1 MLDRSV
7 YLVFKRIA
15 RWRCLYGETNIPYF
29 RSEIADFGCNDKGQH
44 FQDRIER
51 VGKLGKVDP
60 PEVEMQ
66 RRVTS
71 SLGYPGSVRWQHF

>member
-1 MLDRSV
+1 MFGRSV
-7 YLVFKRIA
+7 YMVFKRIA
-15 RWRCLYGETNIPYF
+15 RWCCLFGDIPYF

-51 VGKLGKVDP
+51 AGKHGKVDQ

-66 RRVTS
+66 RLVTS
-71 SLGYPGSVRWQHF
+71 SLDYPGSVGWQHF